1 MITTANGY
9 RFTLTPFSP
18 LMTEITGEIIP
29 VTDGTASERVPRM
42 ENITYLTEMAR
53 EIGYW
58 ADPAPYTKARP
69 NWVRSY
75 NHEDRRL
82 EKTMIEEIARTAK
95 NNFGVSLRSSL
106 GLNGYSGVIPTDWT
120 CPLTFPIVRTG
131 SGAIDALFATM
142 GLARCSTGVI
152 PVLPE
157 TDSLRRAFYDF
168 GQMRRFILCPLS
180 LFSFSDGARW
190 SDFVTLM
197 KTDDNCL
204 YYHLTGPMVQGDGA
218 TTVTE
223 YGQSSDIPG
232 LVTPSMSQGWDSGG
246 SVTYTRTAAAPICI
260 VVNTYYYRE
269 GLTTGTPWLSDSLNG
284 WAVVNGEYRVR
295 GGSNI
300 IYTAVFP
307 ITFSLASTVGRTS
320 PFYGIG
326 QAIYNTAVG
335 NQMPQL
341 FTLIN
346 SWCAAN
352 VENWSQREWLSVNLV
367 ALYGDSGLLT
377 LSSEIASSGWN
388 WTP

>member
-1 MITTANGY
+1 MIQNANGY
-9 RFTLTPFSP
+9 RFTTVPF
-18 LMTEITGEIIP
+18 TGEIKGLIVP
-29 VTDGTASERVPRM
+29 TADGTASENVIRL
-42 ENITYLTEMAR
+42 ENVCYLTEMAR
-53 EIGYW
+53 ETGYW
-58 ADPAPYTKARP
+58 AWPQPYTRAAP
-69 NWVRSY
+69 NWVGSY
-75 NHEDRRL
+75 DVNKRIIYKSVLDEVADTARL
-82 EKTMIEEIARTAK
+82 Q
-95 NNFGVSLRSSL
+95 FGVTSRISKS
-106 GLNGYSGVIPTDWT
+106 GSVGVIPMGWT

-131 SGAIDALFATM
+131 SGAFDAMVATM
-142 GLARCSTGVI
+142 GLPRCSTGVI

-180 LFSFSDGARW
+180 LFSAGARW

-223 YGQSSDIPG
+223 AGQSSDIPG
-232 LVTPSMSQGWDSGG
+232 LVTPSMSQEWDSGG
-246 SVTYTRTAAAPICI
+246 SVTYTRTAAAPLCM

-269 GLTTGTPWLSDSLNG
+269 GLTTGTPWLSGSLNG

-295 GGSNI
+295 GGSNV

-341 FTLIN
+341 FTQIN

-352 VENWSQREWLSVNLV
+352 VENWSRREWLSINLA
-367 ALYGDSGLLT
+367 ALYGDSGVLT
-377 LSSEIASSGWN
+377 LPTEIESTGWA
-388 WTP
+388 WRP